1 MSTPIGL
8 VKDTSM
14 TAVLF
19 SWTTNMTDVTLC
31 GKAPKIMRGHKKLG
45 S

>member
-8 VKDTSM
+8 VWDTSM

-19 SWTTNMTDVTLC
+19 LWDTNMTDVTLC
-31 GKAPKIMRGHKKLG
+31 GKAP
-45 S
+45 